1 MGTHA
6 VLGVKL
12 PDGSISGC
20 YVHYDGS
27 TMRERIEDYLK
38 KHSSTGLTVLI
49 AQAQSTGGMR
59 SFHCPRQPIIPGK
72 PITKPVVWETEF
84 LDDDERYAINETNFY
99 EDHFGA
105 HYWYLV
111 NYDTGEIQKR
121 HN

>member
-20 YVHYDGS
+20 YVHYDGA
-27 TMRERIEDYLK
+27 TMRSRIEDYLEK
-38 KHSSTGLTVLI
+38 YSSTSLTVLI
-49 AQAQSTGGMR
+49 AQAQTTGGMR
-59 SFHCPRQPIIPGK
+59 SFHCPKYEMPN
-72 PITKPVVWETEF
+72 VHETEF
-84 LDDDERYAINETNFY
+84 LDDNERYSINETNFY

-111 NYDTGEIQKR
+111 NYETGEIQKR